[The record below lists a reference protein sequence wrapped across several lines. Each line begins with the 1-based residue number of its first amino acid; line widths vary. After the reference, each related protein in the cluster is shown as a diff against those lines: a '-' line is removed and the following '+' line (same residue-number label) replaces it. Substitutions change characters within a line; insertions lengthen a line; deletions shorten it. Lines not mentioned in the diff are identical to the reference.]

1 MAFSLINQRR
11 YVCQYTNTQRA
22 FPSATHAPKNLTINT
37 GIFHEKLIL
46 DFRNITRVQNCPG
59 TTILNS
65 LFGHDHSDGLDQ
77 WIFHGVGIEV
87 GPWIDHGAGHG
98 VSHHHFDQ
106 MSQRSELLDRLIFS
120 LTALTQSPTR

>member
-1 MAFSLINQRR
+1 M
-11 YVCQYTNTQRA
+11 
-22 FPSATHAPKNLTINT
+22 
-37 GIFHEKLIL
+37 
-46 DFRNITRVQNCPG
+46 QNCPG

-87 GPWIDHGAGHG
+87 GHWIDHGAGHG

-106 MSQRSELLDRLIFS
+106 MSKRSELLDRLIFS
-120 LTALTQSPTR
+120 LTH